1 MVNGAAA
8 NEGGR
13 AASLEVMLAG
23 IRLKN
28 PVLVASGT
36 FGYGREY
43 AGWYDLNRLGGIM
56 VKGTTLHPRQ
66 GNPSPR
72 LVETPSG
79 ILNAVGLQNPG
90 VDALIDGHLPFLRR
104 FELAVIANIAGESVE
119 EYAEVAAKLD
129 REEGV
134 SALEVNISCPNVRG
148 GGLAFGTDPATA
160 AEVIRAVK
168 RHTRLPVIAKL
179 SPNVTDIVAIARSV
193 EEAGAD
199 AISLINTLV
208 GMAIDIRARKP
219 ILGNIMGGLSG
230 PAVRPVAVRMVWQVA
245 QAVKVPV
252 IGMGGIMTA
261 EDALEFIM
269 AGATAVAVG
278 TANLVNPRA
287 ALEVIDGLGAFMN
300 EQGIGDITELIGAA
314 LPEHIGRS
322 WEGYDDY

>member
-1 MVNGAAA
+1 MAG
-8 NEGGR
+8 
-13 AASLEVMLAG
+13 LEVELAG

-43 AGWYDLNRLGGIM
+43 AELYDLNRLGGIM
-56 VKGTTLHPRQ
+56 VKGTTLHPRH
-66 GNPSPR
+66 GNPAPR

-90 VDALIDGHLPFLRR
+90 VDALIGDHLPFLRR
-104 FELAVIANIAGESVE
+104 FDLAVFANIAGETVE
-119 EYAEVAAKLD
+119 EYALLATKLNGV
-129 REEGV
+129 EGV
-134 SALEVNISCPNVRG
+134 SALEVNISCPNVRC

-160 AEVIRAVK
+160 GEVIRAV
-168 RHTRLPVIAKL
+168 RQSTRLPVVAKL

-208 GMAIDIRARKP
+208 GMAIDVKTRRP
-219 ILGNIMGGLSG
+219 ILGNTMGGLSG
-230 PAVRPVAVRMVWQVA
+230 PAVKPVAVRMVWQVA
-245 QAVKVPV
+245 QAVRVPV

-287 ALEVIDGLGAFMN
+287 ALEVIDGIEAFLN
-300 EQGIGDITELIGAA
+300 EQGVGDIGELTGAA
-314 LPEHIGRS
+314 LPGRGRS
-322 WEGYDDY
+322 HQGRV

>member
-1 MVNGAAA
+1 MAVAG
-8 NEGGR
+8 
-13 AASLEVMLAG
+13 LEVELAG

-43 AGWYDLNRLGGIM
+43 AELYDLNRLGGIM
-56 VKGTTLHPRQ
+56 VKGTTLHPRH
-66 GNPSPR
+66 GNPAPR

-90 VDALIDGHLPFLRR
+90 VDALIGDHLPFLRR
-104 FELAVIANIAGESVE
+104 FDLAVFANIAGETVE
-119 EYAEVAAKLD
+119 EYALLATKLNGV
-129 REEGV
+129 EGV
-134 SALEVNISCPNVRG
+134 SALEVNISCPNVRC

-160 AEVIRAVK
+160 GEVIRAV
-168 RHTRLPVIAKL
+168 RQSTRLPVVAKL

-208 GMAIDIRARKP
+208 GMAIDVKTRRP
-219 ILGNIMGGLSG
+219 ILGNTMGGLSG
-230 PAVRPVAVRMVWQVA
+230 PAVKPVAVRMVWQVA
-245 QAVKVPV
+245 QAVRVPV

-287 ALEVIDGLGAFMN
+287 ALEVIDGIEAFLN
-300 EQGIGDITELIGAA
+300 EQGVGDIGELTGAA
-314 LPEHIGRS
+314 LPGRGRS
-322 WEGYDDY
+322 HQGRV